1 MTADMEVNEHNIKMK
16 TAVLLILFAVSV
28 SGRVHKLKL
37 EDDSR
42 KQITLSTFGFLSGGT
57 LTVNIT
63 HFSMKL
69 SGASENS
76 TMFGF
81 TLDKS
86 QSSGLSS
93 YMEAMQNECILTQ
106 SNMKRQQTSSK
117 DNVSSIFFSFDFQKK
132 KVKIQRVGGDMQKLM
147 VSDQARK
154 HFLTAH
160 NLNRRDSDSGEM
172 DSKFSDQYLMG
183 NRRKLRAVAE
193 PKLISDKTE
202 EPQTEDKSA
211 MSSSTSKPV
220 KPSPTVAA
228 SLLSSSAPPS
238 SSLISQ
244 SPNVG
249 INLADNAT
257 PNKTAQAPETLIT
270 DSKQSVSDSIKTASQ
285 DMNQEAELHSVDL
298 KMAEDGSY
306 QTYFLVYIQRPD
318 EEGLYNLFFHNCLG
332 YKKDAAAQI
341 TMTLEITEDNNGN
354 FLTAGEMPVPA
365 LYFTFSVLFFIA
377 AVAWLSV
384 LRRSQQ
390 DVYKIHYL
398 MLVVVFVK
406 SLSCLFHG
414 MNMYFIQIKGIH
426 EDAWAVM
433 WYIVY
438 LMRGALMF
446 VTVLLIGA
454 GWAFI
459 KHVLTDREKKLF
471 LIIIPLQVL
480 DRVAEVIVEESEEG
494 NQSYMTWKEIFI
506 LVDLLCCG
514 AILFPVVWS
523 IRHLQEASRTD
534 GKAAINLQ
542 KLKLFR
548 HFYIL
553 VVCYIYFTRII
564 VYLMKITLPF
574 KLVWLTDLFL
584 ELAMMVFFVVTG
596 SKFRPATDNPYLQ
609 VPQDSDEEELE
620 MEEVLTKTGS
630 TENVVRVNQKTE
642 GATNQIKQRGE
653 SSHDY
658 D

>member
-1 MTADMEVNEHNIKMK
+1 MQIRHYADMVANEWNINMK
-16 TAVLLILFAVSV
+16 TGLLLILCLVSV
-28 SGRVHKLKL
+28 SGRIHKLKL

-42 KQITLSTFGFLSGGT
+42 KDITLSTFGFLSGGT
-57 LTVNIT
+57 LAINIT
-63 HFSMKL
+63 NFKH
-69 SGASENS
+69 SENMGNT

-86 QSSGLSS
+86 LSSGLNS
-93 YMEAMQNECILTQ
+93 YMEAMHETCIL
-106 SNMKRQQTSSK
+106 
-117 DNVSSIFFSFDFQKK
+117 DNPNFNNQKEKMESVFFSFDFTQM
-132 KVKIQRVGGDMQKLM
+132 KVQIHRVGADMQRLV
-147 VSDQARK
+147 VSNEPRK
-154 HFLTAH
+154 RFLTKH
-160 NLNRRDSDSGEM
+160 DLNRRDSPSQDL
-172 DSKFSDQYLMG
+172 DSKLSDHYLMG
-183 NRRKLRAVAE
+183 ARRKLMAVVRPPPPPPA
-193 PKLISDKTE
+193 PASHDDKPDDKADKT
-202 EPQTEDKSA
+202 PPGPPPP
-211 MSSSTSKPV
+211 KPA
-220 KPSPTVAA
+220 KAA
-228 SLLSSSAPPS
+228 SGTTSSPLPPS
-238 SSLISQ
+238 SSPSVAAHLPSTSSAAAGAKDQ
-244 SPNVG
+244 GLKKSPAG
-249 INLADNAT
+249 DGS
-257 PNKTAQAPETLIT
+257 APANE
-270 DSKQSVSDSIKTASQ
+270 SSNRNEA
-285 DMNQEAELHSVDL
+285 QEAELRSVEL
-298 KMAEDGSY
+298 SRAEDGTFKS
-306 QTYFLVYIQRPD
+306 YFLVYIQRPE
-318 EEGLYNLFFHNCLG
+318 EEGLYNLFFHNCLS
-332 YKKDAAAQI
+332 YRKSTPI
-341 TMTLEITEDNNGN
+341 TMTIEITEDNNGN

-377 AVAWLSV
+377 GTAWLSV
-384 LRRSQQ
+384 LKRSRE

-398 MLVVVFVK
+398 MMVVVFVK
-406 SLSCLFHG
+406 SLACLFHG
-414 MNMYFIQIKGIH
+414 VNMYFIQINGIH

-438 LMRGALMF
+438 LTRGALMF

-523 IRHLQEASRTD
+523 IRHLQDASRTD

-574 KLVWLTDLFL
+574 KLVWLTDLFR
-584 ELAMMVFFVVTG
+584 ELAMMVFFMVTG

-609 VPQDSDEEELE
+609 VPLDSDDEEIE
-620 MEEVLTKTGS
+620 MDEVLTKTGNM
-630 TENVVRVNQKTE
+630 ENVVRVNQKTE
-642 GATNQIKQRGE
+642 GATNQIKQRERE
-653 SSHDY
+653 SSHEY

>member
-1 MTADMEVNEHNIKMK
+1 MESKQNTNVNMIKF
-16 TAVLLILFAVSV
+16 VLLCVFLTGAHCRI
-28 SGRVHKLKL
+28 HKLTL
-37 EDDSR
+37 ENDRR
-42 KQITLSTFGFLSGGT
+42 KEITLSTFGFLSGGT
-57 LTVNIT
+57 LAINIT
-63 HFSMKL
+63 SFGVKTKSDL
-69 SGASENS
+69 LTANR
-76 TMFGF
+76 TVVGF

-86 QSSGLSS
+86 KSPGLSS
-93 YMEAMQNECILTQ
+93 YMEGMQETCILNNPKVKTD
-106 SNMKRQQTSSK
+106 NME
-117 DNVSSIFFSFDFQKK
+117 SIFFHFDFKQNR
-132 KVKIQRVGGDMQKLM
+132 VRIVRVGDDMKSLM
-147 VSDQARK
+147 ISKVERENFIL
-154 HFLTAH
+154 HH
-160 NLNRRDSDSGEM
+160 HLNRRAVTAEGVTAKLSDS
-172 DSKFSDQYLMG
+172 FLVV
-183 NRRKLRAVAE
+183 RKVREVVTSSTLPPTSTGSPLTRNKAE
-193 PKLISDKTE
+193 EKKTSTPATVTAKPGVISSTTALPTATMTPTASRNTE
-202 EPQTEDKSA
+202 EL
-211 MSSSTSKPV
+211 V
-220 KPSPTVAA
+220 KNVA
-228 SLLSSSAPPS
+228 L
-238 SSLISQ
+238 
-244 SPNVG
+244 NVNG
-249 INLADNAT
+249 
-257 PNKTAQAPETLIT
+257 
-270 DSKQSVSDSIKTASQ
+270 
-285 DMNQEAELHSVDL
+285 
-298 KMAEDGSY
+298 DGTF
-306 QTYFLVYIQRPD
+306 QTYFLVYIRKPE
-318 EEGLYNLFFHNCLG
+318 EEGLYNLFFHNCLRYG
-332 YKKDAAAQI
+332 RALDASI
-341 TMTLEITEDNNGN
+341 DMTIMITEDNNGN

-365 LYFTFSVLFFIA
+365 VYFTFSVLFFIA
-377 AVAWLSV
+377 GVAWLSV
-384 LRRSQQ
+384 LHRSKE

-414 MNMYFIQIKGIH
+414 VNMYFIQKTGIH
-426 EDAWAVM
+426 EDAWAIL

-438 LMRGALMF
+438 LTRGALMF

-523 IRHLQEASRTD
+523 IRHLQEASSTD

-574 KLVWLTDLFL
+574 KLEWLTEMFT
-584 ELAMMVFFVVTG
+584 ELAMMVFLVVTG
-596 SKFRPATDNPYLQ
+596 VKFRPATDNPYLQ
-609 VPQDSDEEELE
+609 VPLDSDDEEEIE

-630 TENVVRVNQKTE
+630 TEGAVRVNQKTE
-642 GATNQIKQRGE
+642 GATNQIKQRE
-653 SSHDY
+653 SSHEY

>member
-1 MTADMEVNEHNIKMK
+1 MESKQNTNVNMIKF
-16 TAVLLILFAVSV
+16 VLLCVFLTGAHCRI
-28 SGRVHKLKL
+28 HKLTL
-37 EDDSR
+37 ENDRR
-42 KQITLSTFGFLSGGT
+42 KEITLSTFGFLSGGT
-57 LTVNIT
+57 LAINIT
-63 HFSMKL
+63 SFGVKTKSDL
-69 SGASENS
+69 PTANR
-76 TMFGF
+76 TVVGF

-86 QSSGLSS
+86 KSPGLSS
-93 YMEAMQNECILTQ
+93 YMEGMQETCILNNPKVKTD
-106 SNMKRQQTSSK
+106 NME
-117 DNVSSIFFSFDFQKK
+117 SIFFHFDFKQSR
-132 KVKIQRVGGDMQKLM
+132 VRIERVGDDMKSLVISKVEREYFIQ
-147 VSDQARK
+147 SHD
-154 HFLTAH
+154 
-160 NLNRRDSDSGEM
+160 LNRRAVTADGLTAKLSDS
-172 DSKFSDQYLMG
+172 YLVG
-183 NRRKLRAVAE
+183 SRRKVREAV
-193 PKLISDKTE
+193 T
-202 EPQTEDKSA
+202 
-211 MSSSTSKPV
+211 SSTLHPKSTG
-220 KPSPTVAA
+220 SP
-228 SLLSSSAPPS
+228 L
-238 SSLISQ
+238 
-244 SPNVG
+244 
-249 INLADNAT
+249 T
-257 PNKTAQAPETLIT
+257 PNKTEDKKTSTPAMMAAKPAVLSSTT
-270 DSKQSVSDSIKTASQ
+270 VTTKVSKLTTSLGSK
-285 DMNQEAELHSVDL
+285 EAVEKVLL
-298 KMAEDGSY
+298 EDVVLNLNGDGTF
-306 QTYFLVYIQRPD
+306 QTYFLVYIKKPE
-318 EEGLYNLFFHNCLG
+318 EEGLYNLFFHNCLRYG
-332 YKKDAAAQI
+332 RALDASI
-341 TMTLEITEDNNGN
+341 DMTIMITEDNNGN

-365 LYFTFSVLFFIA
+365 VYFTFSVLFFIA
-377 AVAWLSV
+377 GVAWLSV
-384 LRRSQQ
+384 LRRSKE

-414 MNMYFIQIKGIH
+414 VNMYFIQKTGIH
-426 EDAWAVM
+426 EDAWAIL

-438 LMRGALMF
+438 LTRGALMF

-523 IRHLQEASRTD
+523 IRHLQEASSTD

-574 KLVWLTDLFL
+574 KLEWLTEMFT
-584 ELAMMVFFVVTG
+584 ELAMMVFLVVTG
-596 SKFRPATDNPYLQ
+596 VKFRPATDNPYLQ
-609 VPQDSDEEELE
+609 VPLDSDDEEEIE

-630 TENVVRVNQKTE
+630 TEGAVRVNQKTE
-642 GATNQIKQRGE
+642 GATNQIKQRE
-653 SSHDY
+653 SSHEY